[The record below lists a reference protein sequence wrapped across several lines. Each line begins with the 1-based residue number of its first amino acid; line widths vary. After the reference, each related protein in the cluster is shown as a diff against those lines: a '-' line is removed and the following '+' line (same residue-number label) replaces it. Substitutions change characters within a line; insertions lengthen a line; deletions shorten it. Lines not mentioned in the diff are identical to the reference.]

1 MSEAE
6 EFCLRWNNYEK
17 GIASTVQKLRLDQD
31 FLDVSIFCSG
41 SLVRAHRAILSSCSP
56 VFQRILREN
65 VSSSCTIVLW
75 DVGAADLRA
84 LLDFV
89 YLGEVTVRQENIE
102 TFLWLA
108 NRLQIEGLSEKVDNL
123 FRGADRKVVDH
134 GVREKKCGN
143 SEVVNSLHNNDID
156 EAVEDKSKDDIVE
169 VKSEADWSHSN
180 YQVNKFDPDPE
191 NTGGGEAES
200 ENFDLTNYSSSE
212 VGGDVK
218 KQFPEFSQQVM
229 QFLKG
234 NKGKLWNFFTV
245 IRDNPRYAQCNVT
258 SCQKRISRGSDD
270 PCKMTS
276 APLKKHLITCHTS
289 LIADEM
295 GLTFF

>member
-1 MSEAE
+1 MSEGE

-17 GIASTVQKLRLDQD
+17 GIASVVQKLRLDED

-65 VSSSCTIVLW
+65 SSSSCTIVLW

-102 TFLWLA
+102 TFLGLA

-123 FRGADRKVVDH
+123 FRGVEKNVVDH
-134 GVREKKCGN
+134 AIGIKNHGISK
-143 SEVVNSLHNNDID
+143 VVTSLHSNEMEESLEDNDD
-156 EAVEDKSKDDIVE
+156 VVEM
-169 VKSEADWSHSN
+169 KSEAGWSHSN
-180 YQVNKFDPDPE
+180 YPVNKFDPE
-191 NTGGGEAES
+191 AGGGETES
-200 ENFDLTNYSSSE
+200 ENLDLTNYSSSE
-212 VGGDVK
+212 AGGDFTNVR

-234 NKGKLWNFFTV
+234 NKGKLWDFFTV
-245 IRDNPRYAQCNVT
+245 IRDNPRYAQCNVA

-295 GLTFF
+295 GLAFF